1 MVEMLICIFVHTR
14 YQKIEMYEDR
24 GRVERKMSQNRSG
37 VSYFKAVILKHLH
50 VTASLN
56 DANWDIFDSI
66 LLSDVLLQ

>member
-1 MVEMLICIFVHTR
+1 
-14 YQKIEMYEDR
+14 MYEDR

-56 DANWDIFDSI
+56 DANWDTFDSI

>member
-1 MVEMLICIFVHTR
+1 
-14 YQKIEMYEDR
+14 MYEDR

-56 DANWDIFDSI
+56 DAN
-66 LLSDVLLQ
+66 